1 VLWAKANRGPDNL
14 AISHATALAVYGISD
29 ANPHLIHLTVPKSA
43 RLRREKPKSVIV
55 HRADLTKDDI
65 TVQEGI
71 PLTTISRTVTDL
83 LRSGSRIDLLRQA
96 ISDARREGYIRD
108 AEAGK
113 LRRQIE
119 AHLKLVHNSARKVE
133 PTNA

>member
-29 ANPHLIHLTVPKSA
+29 TNPHLIHLTVPKSA
-43 RLRREKPKSVIV
+43 RLRREKPKSVII

-65 TVQEGI
+65 TIHEGI

-96 ISDARREGYIRD
+96 ISDACREGYIRD

-119 AHLKLVHNSARKVE
+119 AHLKLIHNSAKKEE